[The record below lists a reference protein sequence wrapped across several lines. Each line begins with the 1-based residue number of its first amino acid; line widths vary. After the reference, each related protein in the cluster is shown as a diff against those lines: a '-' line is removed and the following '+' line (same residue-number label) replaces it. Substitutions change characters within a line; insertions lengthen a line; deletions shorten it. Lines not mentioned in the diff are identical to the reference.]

1 VGHELRDRRIFDK
14 ESIMNE
20 YHVKEALTD
29 VAGRVQSAAGAFADD
44 PATELKGKAR
54 QASARLEGAYGDAV
68 DAVTDARQSVG
79 RVVQA
84 NPMAAIL
91 TAVAVGY
98 VLGWAL
104 HRD

>member
-1 VGHELRDRRIFDK
+1 
-14 ESIMNE
+14 MNE
-20 YHVKEALTD
+20 HHVKEALSD
-29 VAGRVQSAAGAFADD
+29 AVGRVQSAAGAFTDD
-44 PATELKGKAR
+44 PATELKGKVR
-54 QASARLEGAYGDAV
+54 QASARLEGSYGDAV
-68 DAVTDARQSVG
+68 GAVTSARQSVN

-98 VLGWAL
+98 VLHWAL